1 MNARMSCLRIL
12 LIDIVIGA
20 VVGCSALYGSSQPST
35 NAVMRAVPLATWSE
49 SGQRPEPAI
58 RIVDSIE
65 ERRLVTLKGSTHP
78 LARAANDRGRVSPEL
93 PVGDA
98 SAPSAYNWTYCGCY
112 RTGSS

>member
-65 ERRLVTLKGSTHP
+65 ETPGDPEGEHP
-78 LARAANDRGRVSPEL
+78 PAGTGRK
-93 PVGDA
+93 
-98 SAPSAYNWTYCGCY
+98 
-112 RTGSS
+112 